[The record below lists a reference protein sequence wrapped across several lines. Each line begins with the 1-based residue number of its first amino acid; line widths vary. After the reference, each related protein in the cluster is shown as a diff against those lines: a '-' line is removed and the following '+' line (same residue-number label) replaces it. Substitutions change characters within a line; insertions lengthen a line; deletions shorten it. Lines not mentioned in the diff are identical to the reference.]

1 MSGFVND
8 EEYYAYEA
16 RQPIYEMG
24 QIIGY
29 SYPNGSMQFADFDY
43 EEDEEEDEDEY
54 WDEDEVEEEEW
65 E

>member
-29 SYPNGSMQFADFDY
+29 SYPNGSMKFAGFDY
-43 EEDEEEDEDEY
+43 EEDEDACWNDNEYEEEEDE
-54 WDEDEVEEEEW
+54 W

>member
-29 SYPNGSMQFADFDY
+29 SYPNLSLIHI
-43 EEDEEEDEDEY
+43 
-54 WDEDEVEEEEW
+54 
-65 E
+65 